1 MLTQQVRIIP
11 LAKALLRLAQ
21 WCLPFTA
28 SHILIFHIP
37 GKRFTHHYLML
48 RRFLSSSTFSPPPK
62 LPPAG
67 TLPDSTSACPQ
78 SQGVLTCRFVH
89 HETIYPP
96 VHSPLCNWPS
106 RPCYPPPPSAAF
118 HNMDS
123 ICSLKQDVQ
132 QCRCWHYV
140 FNLASVG
147 VWHVSLFIIG
157 LILC

>member
-37 GKRFTHHYLML
+37 GTRFTHYLML
-48 RRFLSSSTFSPPPK
+48 RRFLSSSTFSPSPK

-96 VHSPLCNWPS
+96 VHSSLCNWPS
-106 RPCYPPPPSAAF
+106 RPCYPPP
-118 HNMDS
+118 S
-123 ICSLKQDVQ
+123 ICSLSQYGLNMLFKAGRPTMPV
-132 QCRCWHYV
+132 
-140 FNLASVG
+140 LA
-147 VWHVSLFIIG
+147 
-157 LILC
+157 LCL